1 MSSGF
6 ASLGVRESL
15 VQALK
20 SEGVVEPTPVQRE
33 AIPALLSGVD
43 VIAQAQ
49 TGTGKTLAFVLPML
63 ETINVEKPEIQG
75 LILTPTRELA
85 IQITSEL
92 QKLAPITG
100 AKVLAA
106 YGGQDVE
113 RQLRKLQGNI
123 HIVVGTPGRLL
134 DHLRRESLNF
144 YKLKM
149 LVLDEAD
156 QMLHMGF
163 LNEVQDIIVQTSSH
177 RQTLLFSATMPQ
189 QVRNLAKAY
198 MREAAEI
205 QIASKQITLSEI
217 EQVLVQTTDRGKQDA
232 LVEAIKQY
240 KPYLAMIFC
249 RTKRRAS
256 ALNEALQD
264 MGLMSDELHGDL
276 SQAKREQ
283 VMKKF
288 RDGKIELLVATDIAA
303 RGLDVEGV
311 THVFNYDV
319 PLDAES
325 YIHRIGRTGRAG
337 QTGVAV
343 TFASQRDMY
352 NIELIEKGIKMSL
365 RQKDQPRRVRAAVEE
380 DYVSEGRGSARKGGG
395 RGSDRG
401 DASRTRGQGARGR
414 GAGAGRGS
422 EERSFGGGRERGGA
436 ERSFGGGRERGG
448 TERSLGGGRE
458 RGGPERTFGGGRE
471 RGGAERSFGGG
482 RERGGTERS
491 LGGGRERGGT
501 ERSLGGGRERGGTER
516 SGAGGRERGGA
527 ERTFGGGRE
536 RGGTERSLGGGR
548 ERGGAERTFG
558 GGRERGGAERTFG
571 GGRERGG
578 AERTFGGGRER
589 GGAERSF
596 GGGRERGGAER
607 TFGGGRERGGAER
620 TFGGGRGAGADRA
633 RTSSQGRGSQGGA
646 RSGAPR
652 GGQDA
657 RRGNTD
663 GRGRGRR

>member
-1 MSSGF
+1 MSNGF
-6 ASLGVRESL
+6 ASLGIRDRL
-15 VQALK
+15 VQVLQA
-20 SEGVVEPTPVQRE
+20 SGVTQPTPIQKE
-33 AIPALLSGVD
+33 AIPVLLTGSD

-63 ETINVEKPEIQG
+63 EMINVENPDVQG

-85 IQITSEL
+85 IQISSEL
-92 QKLAPITG
+92 QKLAPVTG

-134 DHLRRESLNF
+134 DHLRRGSINF

-163 LNEVQDIIVQTSSH
+163 LNEVQDIIAQTSSH

-189 QVRNLAKAY
+189 QVRNLSKAY
-198 MREAAEI
+198 MKEAKEI
-205 QIASKQITLSEI
+205 QIASKQVTLTEI
-217 EQVLVQTTDRGKQDA
+217 EQVLIQTTDRGKQDA
-232 LVEAIKQY
+232 LIESIKQY

-283 VMKKF
+283 VMKRF
-288 RDGKIELLVATDIAA
+288 REGRIELLVATDIAA

-319 PLDAES
+319 PQDAES

-343 TFASQRDMY
+343 TFATQRDMF

-365 RQKDQPRRVRAAVEE
+365 RRKEQPRRVRAMTEE
-380 DYVSEGRGSARKGGG
+380 DYLSEGRGSARKGGG
-395 RGSDRG
+395 QQGRGGRGSQEQRG
-401 DASRTRGQGARGR
+401 RGGRSGGRGSERAGTERGARGGAIRGGERAFGAERGARGGATRGGERGAGAERGAKGGATRGGERGAGAERGARGGATRGGERAFGAERGARGGATRGGERGVGSERGARGAATRGGERGNSARNDNMSAAKARVTNSWGRGEAAERGARGAARGESLSRARDTQGNSERGGQAFGRGNAAPRGPRGGATRGENAGSPYGKYAGTERGQARGR
-414 GAGAGRGS
+414 GGRGGK
-422 EERSFGGGRERGGA
+422 R
-436 ERSFGGGRERGG
+436 
-448 TERSLGGGRE
+448 
-458 RGGPERTFGGGRE
+458 
-471 RGGAERSFGGG
+471 
-482 RERGGTERS
+482 
-491 LGGGRERGGT
+491 
-501 ERSLGGGRERGGTER
+501 
-516 SGAGGRERGGA
+516 
-527 ERTFGGGRE
+527 
-536 RGGTERSLGGGR
+536 
-548 ERGGAERTFG
+548 
-558 GGRERGGAERTFG
+558 
-571 GGRERGG
+571 
-578 AERTFGGGRER
+578 
-589 GGAERSF
+589 
-596 GGGRERGGAER
+596 
-607 TFGGGRERGGAER
+607 
-620 TFGGGRGAGADRA
+620 
-633 RTSSQGRGSQGGA
+633 
-646 RSGAPR
+646 
-652 GGQDA
+652 
-657 RRGNTD
+657 
-663 GRGRGRR
+663 

>member
-15 VQALK
+15 VQALRND
-20 SEGVVEPTPVQRE
+20 GVVEPTPVQRE

-75 LILTPTRELA
+75 LIMTPTRELA

-92 QKLAPITG
+92 QKLAPVTG

-163 LNEVQDIIVQTSSH
+163 LNEVQDIIVQTSSN

-198 MREAAEI
+198 MREAAAEI

-232 LVEAIKQY
+232 LVDAIKQY

-365 RQKDQPRRVRAAVEE
+365 RQKDQPRRVRAVAAE
-380 DYVSEGRGSARKGGG
+380 DYVSEGRGSARKGG
-395 RGSDRG
+395 RSSDRG
-401 DASRTRGQGARGR
+401 DGGRSRGQGGRAR
-414 GAGAGRGS
+414 
-422 EERSFGGGRERGGA
+422 GA
-436 ERSFGGGRERGG
+436 ERSFGGGRERGA
-448 TERSLGGGRE
+448 ERSGGAGRE
-458 RGGPERTFGGGRE
+458 R
-471 RGGAERSFGGG
+471 GAERSFGGG
-482 RERGGTERS
+482 RERGAERS
-491 LGGGRERGGT
+491 GGAGRERG
-501 ERSLGGGRERGGTER
+501 
-516 SGAGGRERGGA
+516 A
-527 ERTFGGGRE
+527 ERNFGGGRE
-536 RGGTERSLGGGR
+536 R
-548 ERGGAERTFG
+548 
-558 GGRERGGAERTFG
+558 
-571 GGRERGG
+571 
-578 AERTFGGGRER
+578 
-589 GGAERSF
+589 GAERSF
-596 GGGRERGGAER
+596 GGGRERGAERSGGAGRERGAEHS
-607 TFGGGRERGGAER
+607 FGGGRERGAER
-620 TFGGGRGAGADRA
+620 SFGGGRERGAERSFGGGREREAERSGGAGRERGAERSFGAGRGGDAGRA
-633 RTSSQGRGSQGGA
+633 RSASVGRDSQGGA
-646 RSGAPR
+646 RGGAPR
-652 GGQDA
+652 GRQDA
-657 RRGNTD
+657 KRGNTD
-663 GRGRGRR
+663 GRGGRGRR